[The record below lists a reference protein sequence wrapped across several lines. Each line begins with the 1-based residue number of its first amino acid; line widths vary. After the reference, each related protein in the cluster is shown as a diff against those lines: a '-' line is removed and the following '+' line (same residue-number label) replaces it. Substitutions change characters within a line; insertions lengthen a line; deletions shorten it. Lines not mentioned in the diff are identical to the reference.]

1 MIKYED
7 RQSKLSRHYR
17 KVEAM
22 IHRDCSVDDI
32 LRECPEL
39 DKLDV
44 LDIDQQIFAKEM
56 IRREKYRRSYYRR
69 EL

>member
-22 IHRDCSVDDI
+22 IHRDCSIDDI

-44 LDIDQQIFAKEM
+44 FDIDQQIFAKEM
-56 IRREKYRRSYYRR
+56 IRREKYRRNYYRR

>member
-1 MIKYED
+1 MRYED
-7 RQSKLSRHYR
+7 RQSKLNRHYR
-17 KVEAM
+17 KVDAM
-22 IHRDCSVDDI
+22 IHQGRNVDEI

-39 DKLDV
+39 DRIDV

-56 IRREKYRRSYYRR
+56 ERRKKFERNFYRR